1 MNIIGNRKL
10 PGTIKG
16 NIPELTV
23 LPQIHCT
30 IVSCMLLFCSN
41 KKKKAKKDKKT
52 IKSNII
58 RNKSLF

>member
-30 IVSCMLLFCSN
+30 IVCYYFAVDQSN
-41 KKKKAKKDKKT
+41 KKKKAKKDKKQ
-52 IKSNII
+52 
-58 RNKSLF
+58 